1 MKNKFLLFLLVSL
14 LIPSNFIDRFRVPV
28 YATTSVGV
36 GYDSNIFKFSESDI
50 NDVHDNFSFLGD
62 SEKFDSGMIKS
73 GLEIEYSPDLW
84 HNHEIRFLSSILFD
98 PKSLTNMKIEQFEKY
113 FLKRINKQKL
123 LKNEISNFLKKN
135 NLIYCKLFNELKI

>member
-1 MKNKFLLFLLVSL
+1 MFFLVSQLKGEINLLVLIKEVNEMREKLTNTNTPINFLDLKHRKGGVRDITFIYQL
-14 LIPSNFIDRFRVPV
+14 LVLFNKN
-28 YATTSVGV
+28 
-36 GYDSNIFKFSESDI
+36 NIKKTIREKNYFSEI
-50 NDVHDNFSFLGD
+50 
-62 SEKFDSGMIKS
+62 I
-73 GLEIEYSPDLW
+73 
-84 HNHEIRFLSSILFD
+84 EIRFLSSILFD